1 MAIDPQLAQHC
12 YNQLAHLDGLSER
25 KMFGGLCFMQ
35 HGNMVCGVSGDGLMI
50 RVGKANM
57 DNALALPDVEPMEMG
72 GRRMGGFA
80 STSHDTS
87 DKVVDTLFDMARE
100 FVRSLPAK

>member
-1 MAIDPQLAQHC
+1 
-12 YNQLAHLDGLSER
+12 
-25 KMFGGLCFMQ
+25 
-35 HGNMVCGVSGDGLMI
+35 LMI

-87 DKVVDTLFDMARE
+87 DAV
-100 FVRSLPAK
+100 